1 MPIVNGE
8 EVLNVTANQL
18 DEIIF
23 NINFGA
29 VTYKSLQPT
38 TVSLF
43 STQSVAAAA
52 TVKNTTGVYTGNN
65 AKMSVTFS
73 QTGTST
79 DCTMRVY
86 GSDHAD
92 LSLAGVIATCNL
104 GAGGTPV
111 RVAIDPIAIPAYSF
125 GEIVNGDTVNPATG
139 TIEITTWQEPAES

>member
-8 EVLNVTANQL
+8 EVLEVTANQL
-18 DEIIF
+18 DEVIF
-23 NINFGA
+23 NNNFGA
-29 VTYKSLQPT
+29 ITYRSLQPT
-38 TVSLF
+38 TTAIYS
-43 STQSVAAAA
+43 SQTVAAS
-52 TVKNTTGVYTGNN
+52 TTNRQTSGVYTGNN

-79 DCTMRVY
+79 NCTMRVY

-104 GAGGTPV
+104 GTGGTPV

-125 GEIVNGDTVNPATG
+125 GEIVNGDTVNPAIG
-139 TIEITTWQEPAES
+139 TIEITTWQEPVE

>member
-1 MPIVNGE
+1 MPIVDGE
-8 EVLNVTANQL
+8 EILEVTANQL

-29 VTYKSLQPT
+29 VTYRSLQPT
-38 TVSLF
+38 TVALF
-43 STQSVAAAA
+43 LSQTVSVSSSV
-52 TVKNTTGVYTGNN
+52 TNTTGVYTGNN

>member
-8 EVLNVTANQL
+8 EVLEVTANQL
-18 DEIIF
+18 DEVFF
-23 NINFGA
+23 NINYGA
-29 VTYKSLQPT
+29 ITYRSLQPT
-38 TVSLF
+38 TTPLF
-43 STQSVAAAA
+43 SSQTVAASA
-52 TVKNTTGVYTGNN
+52 TNRQIVGVYTGNN

-79 DCTMRVY
+79 NCTMRVY

-104 GAGGTPV
+104 GTGGTPV

-139 TIEITTWQEPAES
+139 TIEITTWQEPME